1 MSIDVRWEND
11 EHTLVLW
18 TFPPQWTWED
28 FFKAKEVSDGMVR
41 DLPYVVDIIGNLT
54 RSSVLPKGAIGT
66 YSSSTKSSPKN
77 TGIIVLVGTNAFVKL
92 MVGTF
97 SKLIP
102 FGVPGASFLFADT
115 VEGAKDLIAARRTVS
130 A

>member
-1 MSIDVRWEND
+1 MSIDVQWENE

-18 TFPPQWTWED
+18 SFPPRWTWED
-28 FFKAKEVSDGMVR
+28 FFEAKEKSDTMLRSVTQ
-41 DLPYVVDIIGNLT
+41 VVDIVGDLT
-54 RSSVLPKGAIGT
+54 HSSILPQGAMGT
-66 YSSSTKSSPKN
+66 YGSSTKSSPKN
-77 TGIIVLVGTNAFVKL
+77 TGVIVLVGTSTFVKL

-115 VEGAKDLIAARRTVS
+115 VEAAKDLIANRRTNS